1 MFGDESR
8 SVDVKEGSGL
18 QLRVRDETWVL
29 GVDGD
34 ETGTTEPQVA
44 PPEVV
49 ESFDRVDGEVQSV
62 SESAARGGAR
72 SSEGSCGVAR
82 GAGEVE

>member
-1 MFGDESR
+1 M
-8 SVDVKEGSGL
+8 
-18 QLRVRDETWVL
+18 

-49 ESFDRVDGEVQSV
+49 ESFDRVDGEVKSV
-62 SESAARGGAR
+62 SESDALDEAGSG
-72 SSEGSCGVAR
+72 SGSCSRVVRGV
-82 GAGEVE
+82 GDVE